1 MKLVSIRIAENDLVV
16 IDKLAD
22 ESNLSRSDYIRLS
35 ALNRRNRS
43 VVKVPVVDYT
53 FLSKIS
59 SLTNLILI
67 SARAGEDTV
76 LDIKELKELIDQRLS
91 SCLEN

>member
-35 ALNRRNRS
+35 ALNRRTRS